1 MREEKLTSHSK
12 HYHRYDSLEPFILEE
27 LVLKH
32 GRLSLNPVRRPTLP
46 KVIPDLLLEPFRFLA
61 RFG

>member
-1 MREEKLTSHSK
+1 MREEKLTLILNTI
-12 HYHRYDSLEPFILEE
+12 YDSLEPFILEE

-32 GRLSLNPVRRPTLP
+32 ERLSLNPVRRPTLP